1 MRWRGSFVT
10 EVSRSLR
17 QLGLQDCP
25 VCGLADS
32 LGVGHSPVLLIDGG
46 FPSFPDGP
54 AGEIPGNDLSFAVR
68 IECATCGYLMLFNAL
83 KFRTAGEKIIT
94 LE

>member
-1 MRWRGSFVT
+1 MRWRGNFVT
-10 EVSRSLR
+10 EVSHSLR

-25 VCGLADS
+25 VCGLTDS

-46 FPSFPDGP
+46 FPSCTDGP
-54 AGEIPGNDLSFAVR
+54 AGKDRGDLTFAVR
-68 IECATCGYLMLFNAL
+68 IECGTCGYLMLFNAQR
-83 KFRTAGEKIIT
+83 FRTADEKILT